1 MKRFYYIIGFFIT
14 AGSVLFLVAMPWT
27 LRLWILGSALLVL
40 LAILA
45 YGAYRI
51 DSQMFVRTICT
62 GNRSGKRVAIT
73 FDDGPYPIRSARII
87 EILDRFNCKATF
99 FLTGSKLE
107 GNEGAVKAMVA
118 KGHTVGNHSFS
129 HSNLFPLMGSN
140 RISLEI
146 RETNRLLEEIT
157 GEPVRYFRP
166 PFGVTN
172 PSIYWGLRGLDMK
185 VTGWSIRSLDTR
197 NEEAGVVVDRIMK
210 KVRGGDII
218 LLHET
223 SEYILPILEQLLPLL
238 SQRELSCVNLDQ
250 FLAG

>member
-1 MKRFYYIIGFFIT
+1 MKGFYYITGLFIL
-14 AGSVLFLVAMPWT
+14 AGTVLFLISMPWT
-27 LRLWILGSALLVL
+27 LKLCFLGSTLLVL

-51 DSQMFVRTICT
+51 DSQMFVRTICA
-62 GNRSGKRVAIT
+62 GNRSGKLVAIS
-73 FDDGPYPIRSARII
+73 FDDGPHHTRSAGIM

-99 FLTGSKLE
+99 FLTGSKLK
-107 GNEGAVKAMVA
+107 GNEDVVKAMVA

-129 HSNLFPLMGSN
+129 HSNLFPLLGSDQ
-140 RISLEI
+140 ISLEI
-146 RETNRLLEEIT
+146 RETNRLLEDIT
-157 GEPVRYFRP
+157 GESVRYFRP

-172 PSIYWGLRGLDMK
+172 PRIYRGLRGLDMQ

-197 NEEAGVVVDRIMK
+197 NEEAEVVVGRIMK

-223 SEYILPILEQLLPLL
+223 SEYILNILEQLLPLL
-238 SQRELSCVNLDQ
+238 SQRELACVNLDQ